1 MRQAGWIL
9 MATLLT
15 SNILGFIR
23 DRLMAQKLPAY
34 LTDIY
39 FNAFR
44 LPDFIFTVFILGT
57 VTTAFLPIFT
67 KLQER
72 SGQEA
77 ANRLANQVLASFAWL
92 LLILTA
98 ILYLAMPQLAPLI
111 SPFAEADRQQL
122 LIQASRLLL
131 IQPVIFSLSYLVGS
145 ILNARKYFLAN
156 SLAPLV
162 YNLTI
167 IFFIYFGADRFGLA
181 AIIYGVLAGAI
192 LHLAIQ
198 LPSLLAS
205 GFRLLWP
212 LTTNSDSVSS
222 IKEIV
227 ALAWPRTLQLL
238 LGQLVILYFA
248 RLAAGLPAG
257 SVAALTYADNIQ
269 TVPTVIFGNSLALAS
284 FPYLAEAAV
293 KNDLTQ
299 FAEALTRAWRRIIFL
314 LAPAAV
320 GIYILRYKIV
330 SLLLGVGHFDQL
342 QTLYT
347 AESLG
352 AFAIGLIA
360 VGSLPLLIRAAFA
373 LEASRQVLLTAIPS
387 TILTLGLAYSWHSQG
402 LGYGPSSLALAAS
415 YGACLQLVLLITALI
430 PRLGWLWLRQLIT
443 PVGKYAL
450 MSLLM
455 ALILVLIELFW
466 PSSWFNLSPSL
477 ELLVQLISSITL
489 GAASYLILALLFR
502 QPEVTDLWKDRRI
515 FIKS

>member
-1 MRQAGWIL
+1 
-9 MATLLT
+9 MATLFS
-15 SNILGFIR
+15 SNILGFVR

-77 ANRLANQVLASFAWL
+77 ANRLASQVLANFAWL
-92 LLILTA
+92 LLALTA
-98 ILYLAMPQLAPLI
+98 ILYLAMPNLAPLI
-111 SPFAEADRQQL
+111 SPFAEPDRQLL

-131 IQPVIFSLSYLVGS
+131 LQPIIFSLSYLVGS

-156 SLAPLV
+156 SIAPLV

-167 IFFIYFGADRFGLA
+167 ILFIYFGADRFGLA

-198 LPSLLAS
+198 LPSLFAS
-205 GFRLLWP
+205 GFRLIWP
-212 LTTNSDSVSS
+212 VVTEAHSAGPL
-222 IKEIV
+222 KEIL

-293 KNDLTQ
+293 
-299 FAEALTRAWRRIIFL
+299 RID
-314 LAPAAV
+314 
-320 GIYILRYKIV
+320 V
-330 SLLLGVGHFDQL
+330 SLMKSRRLNPPQQEDSVAQFD
-342 QTLYT
+342 
-347 AESLG
+347 
-352 AFAIGLIA
+352 F
-360 VGSLPLLIRAAFA
+360 
-373 LEASRQVLLTAIPS
+373 
-387 TILTLGLAYSWHSQG
+387 
-402 LGYGPSSLALAAS
+402 
-415 YGACLQLVLLITALI
+415 
-430 PRLGWLWLRQLIT
+430 
-443 PVGKYAL
+443 
-450 MSLLM
+450 
-455 ALILVLIELFW
+455 
-466 PSSWFNLSPSL
+466 
-477 ELLVQLISSITL
+477 
-489 GAASYLILALLFR
+489 
-502 QPEVTDLWKDRRI
+502 
-515 FIKS
+515 